1 LVAISGALTL
11 LANVVMAW
19 MTQRMQ
25 QVLDTWHDTGL
36 RRVEPEILRHIAPVH
51 FQGINFRGIMR
62 FPLARYRNRLIP
74 AISSR
79 EGQWT
84 NGDVVR

>member
-1 LVAISGALTL
+1 VGALTL

-19 MTQRMQ
+19 MTQRKQ
-25 QVLDTWHDTGL
+25 QVLDTWHDAGL

-51 FQGINFRGIMR
+51 FQDINFRGIMR

-74 AISSR
+74 ALSSR
-79 EGQWT
+79 EEQRP
-84 NGDVVR
+84 NGDVAR